1 MAELTKENASENLL
15 TAMEVIAQSVVDGV
29 AFDKTIT
36 CTIVDDSDKKNG
48 RYRVTDGSSKFIAY
62 SETKTFRNNEI
73 VYVTIPNGD
82 FGE

>member
-36 CTIVDDSDKKNG
+36 CTIVDDSDKENG

-62 SETKTFRNNEI
+62 SETKTFRNNEV

>member
-1 MAELTKENASENLL
+1 MAELSKENAAENVC
-15 TAMEVIAQSVVDGV
+15 TAIDIIAQSIVDGI

-36 CTIVDDSDKKNG
+36 CTIVDDSDRENG

-62 SETKTFRNNEI
+62 SETKTFRNKEV

-82 FGE
+82 FGA